1 MRPAKNSPSLNS
13 SALASA
19 VSAQQI
25 EAARYAIIRRL
36 APALRHHMVR
46 YLQPISLIYG
56 VMDHK
61 LASPGP
67 DLHTLR
73 THADKMNALAKAALA
88 QCIDIGTWLAP
99 TPGVV
104 MGVGEGVMECASLL
118 ATTLHFRGF
127 QLVNEVGDM
136 PVRGAQS
143 VFRMVLSAVLL
154 QVTDALTQPATLTLR
169 ATADAAVVT
178 LQLQISP
185 NPDDDHVERYD
196 DGYRK
201 LLWSDVQAL
210 AAAEGVRLSR
220 QEKRVT
226 ISIPIEP
233 AAI

>member
-1 MRPAKNSPSLNS
+1 
-13 SALASA
+13 
-19 VSAQQI
+19 
-25 EAARYAIIRRL
+25 
-36 APALRHHMVR
+36 MVR
-46 YLQPISLIYG
+46 YLQPIGLIYG

-61 LASPGP
+61 LASPSP
-67 DLHTLR
+67 DLQALR

-99 TPGVV
+99 TPGALT
-104 MGVGEGVMECASLL
+104 GVGEGVLECASLL

-127 QLVNEVGDM
+127 QLVNEVGEL

-154 QVTDALTQPATLTLR
+154 QVADALTQPATLTLS

-185 NPDDDHVERYD
+185 GPEDGHLERYD

-201 LLWSDVQAL
+201 LVWSDVQAL
-210 AAAEGVRLSR
+210 AAAEGVRVSR
-220 QEKRVT
+220 DSSRVT
-226 ISIPIEP
+226 ISIPVES
-233 AAI
+233 AAA